1 MTEREYIQYHQK
13 RLAVQSAQEPYIR
26 ALVEIYSVHVPT
38 LVIRNGKIVSS
49 SYPPDVQRQI
59 DELHRMATDAAE
71 WALKQF
77 DFPAKPSAVKAAE
90 EHKR

>member
-59 DELHRMATDAAE
+59 DELHRMATDAAIE
-71 WALKQF
+71 FELNWAL
-77 DFPAKPSAVKAAE
+77 ASSRRE
-90 EHKR
+90 LYT